1 MTWGQFHKAAK
12 HKILLS
18 LKNLGLAEM
27 GYQPKYHAM
36 YIGSDWFS
44 AKFCLASKFAKQ
56 KFLLNSI
63 MKLAA
68 DPMYAQWGSIF
79 SPVYLLG
86 SSLYIIP
93 CNIADVLQGTPGTQ
107 RRLDRL
113 GCGSGDHLSVDPG
126 IGILTV

>member
-56 KFLLNSI
+56 NFLLNSF
-63 MKLAA
+63 MKLAPGCVLGVYCDELEQLFILA
-68 DPMYAQWGSIF
+68 PF
-79 SPVYLLG
+79 SFGTTLCIHCALLF
-86 SSLYIIP
+86 
-93 CNIADVLQGTPGTQ
+93 QTE
-107 RRLDRL
+107 
-113 GCGSGDHLSVDPG
+113 
-126 IGILTV
+126 